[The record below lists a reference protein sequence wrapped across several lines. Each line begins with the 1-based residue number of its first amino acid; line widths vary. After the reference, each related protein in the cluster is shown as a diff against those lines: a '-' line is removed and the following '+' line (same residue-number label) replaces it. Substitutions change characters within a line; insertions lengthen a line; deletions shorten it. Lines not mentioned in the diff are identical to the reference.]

1 MKNGIDRNSV
11 VRKGKLNHGLRKWP
25 FIFLAPFLVSYMV
38 FFMYPILYS
47 FYISLFRWDVTE
59 PKKFVGIQNYI
70 KLFSSDPYFLKS
82 VGNTFIIMVAT
93 IPLVIF
99 LGLFLSELLFSD
111 GIKYRNFFQ
120 TANYLPYITTPV
132 AIAIIF
138 SLMFDQKIG
147 VVNLALVK
155 LGIFNEGINWLT
167 APNYLQR
174 TMLVLM
180 IVWQWTG
187 YYMLMYLAG
196 MSSIPVEVY
205 EAAKVDGASRFT
217 TFRKITVPLLSNV
230 TSFLVITSVIYL
242 LQLLDQPYLLLRGL
256 GQGAQ
261 MSIEKPLMTV
271 MTNFMDQSLK
281 MGRIGYGAATTY
293 SLFLIILVFT
303 LIGMVVIKKGGKIL
317 EEKQNV

>member
-1 MKNGIDRNSV
+1 
-11 VRKGKLNHGLRKWP
+11 
-25 FIFLAPFLVSYMV
+25 
-38 FFMYPILYS
+38 MYPILYS
-47 FYISLFRWDVTE
+47 FYISLFRWNVAE
-59 PKKFVGIQNYI
+59 PKQFTGIQNYV
-70 KLFSSDPYFLKS
+70 KLFTSDPYFLKS
-82 VGNTFIIMVAT
+82 VGNTFIIMAAT
-93 IPLVIF
+93 IPLVIL
-99 LGLFLSELLFSD
+99 LGLFLAELLFSD

-138 SLMFDQKIG
+138 SLIFDQKIG
-147 VVNLALVK
+147 VVNILLVK
-155 LGIFNEGINWLT
+155 LGIFSEGINWLT

-174 TMLVLM
+174 TMLV
-180 IVWQWTG
+180 WQWTG

-196 MSSIPVEVY
+196 MTSIPVEVY

-217 TFRKITVPLLSNV
+217 TFRKITVPLLNNV

-261 MSIEKPLMTV
+261 MTVEKPLMTV
-271 MTNFMDQSLK
+271 MTNFMDQSMK
-281 MGRIGYGAATTY
+281 MGRLGYGAATTY

-303 LIGMVVIKKGGKIL
+303 LIGMAVIKKGGKIL
-317 EEKQNV
+317 EEKQNI